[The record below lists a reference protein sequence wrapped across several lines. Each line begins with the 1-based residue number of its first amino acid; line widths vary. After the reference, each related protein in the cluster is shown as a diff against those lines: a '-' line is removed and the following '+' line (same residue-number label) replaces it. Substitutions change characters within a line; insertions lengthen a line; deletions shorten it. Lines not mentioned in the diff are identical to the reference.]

1 MLKAEKYFRE
11 IWPDYQEE
19 QLFRKD
25 NDAFMAQQSSVL
37 EVFLSNR
44 RGFLLFV
51 SLLMRYASGSG
62 G

>member
-11 IWPDYQEE
+11 MWPDYQEE
-19 QLFRKD
+19 QLLRKD
-25 NDAFMAQQSSVL
+25 NNAFMAQQSSVL

-51 SLLMRYASGSG
+51 SPLM
-62 G
+62 